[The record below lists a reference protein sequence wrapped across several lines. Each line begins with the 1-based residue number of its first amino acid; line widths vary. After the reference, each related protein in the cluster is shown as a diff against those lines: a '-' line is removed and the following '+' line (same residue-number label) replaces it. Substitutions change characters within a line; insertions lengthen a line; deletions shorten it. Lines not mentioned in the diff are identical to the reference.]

1 LNKPKLLFA
10 TPVLHHPPNGGP
22 TLRIENSIKALSQVS
37 DLYLYI
43 RIGEKVIGGKEATRF
58 YKKISKGVIYSP
70 HIKPDSPTQI
80 FFKRVVNYISNK
92 VLKRKFFDIIYPGGG
107 EDYEDILF
115 VAKKLKPV
123 AIWLGYGNISYPL
136 LKYLKENSTCPI
148 VLDTDSVWSRF
159 VLRGLPFAKNES
171 EIDKIKRE
179 GKAKEIEESWGTRLA
194 NITTAVSEIDAEYY
208 RALAGNPNQVMLFS
222 NVIDLDS
229 YKNIPQKS
237 NLVSSPNIYLAG
249 TFWPGSPME
258 EAARWVIER
267 ILPTLVKS
275 FESIQFN
282 ILGKGSD
289 RVLKDIDHNNVNVL
303 GEVDS
308 VLPFLCH
315 SDIILVPLKFE
326 SGTRFKILEAGAC
339 SKAVVSTT
347 LGAEGIPV
355 ANGKHIMIADSSDDF
370 SKAILQLLKDQ
381 KLRDQIGKNLNK
393 LIGENYALANLEIE
407 GKFILNSIAEQN
419 S

>member
-1 LNKPKLLFA
+1 MNKPKLLFA
-10 TPVLHHPPNGGP
+10 TPVLHHPPIGGP
-22 TLRIENSIKALSQVS
+22 TLRIENSIKALSRIS

-43 RIGEKVIGGKEATRF
+43 RIGEKHIGGREATRF

-70 HIKPDSPTQI
+70 HVKPNSPSQI
-80 FFKRVVNYISNK
+80 FLKRLFNYISMK
-92 VLKRKFFDIIYPGGG
+92 VLKRKIFDIYYPGGC
-107 EDYEDILF
+107 EDYEDILVF
-115 VAKKLKPV
+115 ARKLKPD

-136 LKYLKENSTCPI
+136 LNFLKENSNYPI
-148 VLDTDSVWSRF
+148 ILDTDSVWSRF

-171 EIDKIKRE
+171 EIDKIRQE
-179 GKAKEIEESWGTRLA
+179 GKAKEIEEAWGTRLA

-208 RALAGNPNQVMLFS
+208 RALATKPNQIMLFS

-229 YKNIPQKS
+229 YKNIPPKDNSIS
-237 NLVSSPNIYLAG
+237 NPNIYLAG

-258 EAARWVIER
+258 EAARWVIEK
-267 ILPTLVKS
+267 ILPTLLKS
-275 FESIQFN
+275 LESIQLN
-282 ILGKGSD
+282 ILGYGSD
-289 RVLKDIDHNNVNVL
+289 RVLKDIDHDNVNVL
-303 GEVDS
+303 GKVDS
-308 VLPFLCH
+308 VLPYLCH
-315 SDIILVPLKFE
+315 ADIILVPLKFE

-355 ANGKHIMIADSSDDF
+355 VDGEHIMIADSPDDF

-381 KLRDQIGKNLNK
+381 KLRDQLGKNLNK
-393 LIGENYALANLEIE
+393 LIGENYSLANLENE

>member
-1 LNKPKLLFA
+1 MNKPKILFA

-22 TLRIENSIKALSQVS
+22 TLRIENSIKALSRIS

-43 RIGEKVIGGKEATRF
+43 RIGEKDIGGKKATRF
-58 YKKISKGVIYSP
+58 HKKISKRVIFSP
-70 HIKPDSPTQI
+70 HIKPDSSSQI
-80 FFKRVVNYISNK
+80 FFKRVVNYISHK
-92 VLKRKFFDIIYPGGG
+92 VLKRKFFDIIYPGGW
-107 EDYEDILF
+107 EDYKDILD
-115 VAKKLKPV
+115 VARKLKPA
-123 AIWLGYGNISYPL
+123 AIWLGYGNISYLL
-136 LKYLKENSTCPI
+136 LKYLKENSNYPI

-159 VLRGLPFAKNES
+159 VLRRLPFAKNDS

-179 GKAKEIEESWGTRLA
+179 GKAKEIEEARGTRLA

-229 YKNIPQKS
+229 YKYIPQKG

-258 EAARWVIER
+258 EAARWVIKT
-267 ILPTLVKS
+267 ILPTLLNS

-289 RVLKDIDHNNVNVL
+289 HVLKDIDQDNINVL

-308 VLPFLCH
+308 VLPYLCH
-315 SDIILVPLKFE
+315 ADIILVPLKFE

-339 SKAVVSTT
+339 NKAVVSTT

-355 ANGKHIMIADSSDDF
+355 VNGQHIMIADSSDDF
-370 SKAILQLLKDQ
+370 SKAILQLLNDQ
-381 KLRDQIGKNLNK
+381 KLRDLIGKNLHK
-393 LIGENYALANLEIE
+393 LIGENYSLANLENE
-407 GKFILNSIAEQN
+407 GRFILNSLAEQN
-419 S
+419 R

>member
-22 TLRIENSIKALSQVS
+22 TLRIENSIKALSQIS

-258 EAARWVIER
+258 EAARWVIKT
-267 ILPTLVKS
+267 ILPTLRNS
-275 FESIQFN
+275 LESIQFN

-289 RVLKDIDHNNVNVL
+289 RVLKDIDQDNINVL

-308 VLPFLCH
+308 VLPYLCH
-315 SDIILVPLKFE
+315 ADIILVPLKFE

-355 ANGKHIMIADSSDDF
+355 VNGQHIMIADSSDDF
-370 SKAILQLLKDQ
+370 SKAILQLLKKQ
-381 KLRDQIGKNLNK
+381 KLRDQLGKNLHK
-393 LIGENYALANLEIE
+393 LIGENYSLANLENE